1 MPALAQYIYIYIYTI
16 VTGEIRIE
24 NIYIVKIQKYHA
36 KNLVHFHQ
44 LPCACI
50 PF

>member
-1 MPALAQYIYIYIYTI
+1 MPALAQYIYIYAIA
-16 VTGEIRIE
+16 TGEIRIE

-44 LPCACI
+44 LPYACI